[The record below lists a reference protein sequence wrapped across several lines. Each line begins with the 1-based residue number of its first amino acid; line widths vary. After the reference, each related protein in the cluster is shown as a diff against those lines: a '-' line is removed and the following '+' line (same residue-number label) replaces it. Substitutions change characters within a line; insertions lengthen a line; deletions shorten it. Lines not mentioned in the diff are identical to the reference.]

1 MPLSLRSLCL
11 KDETNISEYNGIL
24 FSHEKERIS
33 DTCYNIDEPWGHAKR
48 TKPNTKDNTLYGSI
62 YKKCLEQETQR
73 DRKSISGWGFGRK
86 EEWLLMGMILRGVMK
101 MFSSWLY

>member
-33 DTCYNIDEPWGHAKR
+33 DTCYNIDEPWGHYAKWSKPF
-48 TKPNTKDNTLYGSI
+48 TKRHTVWFHFNEVSWFVKFIETENKMVVAEVWREENMVNYCLMSI
-62 YKKCLEQETQR
+62 EFQFCE
-73 DRKSISGWGFGRK
+73 I
-86 EEWLLMGMILRGVMK
+86 
-101 MFSSWLY
+101 